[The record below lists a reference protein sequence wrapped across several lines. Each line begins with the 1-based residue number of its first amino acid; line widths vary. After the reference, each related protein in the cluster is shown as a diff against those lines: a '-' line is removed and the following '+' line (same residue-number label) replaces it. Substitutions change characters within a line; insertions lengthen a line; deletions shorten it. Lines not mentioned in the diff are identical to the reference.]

1 MQTIRI
7 LSRNSK
13 AMHEAVVVGTSFVF
27 KDNAI
32 RRSYSL
38 CNGSGKNREIATPKN
53 VASFNFCRKIGA
65 TKVNPSAVEDQPKF
79 LQLNNIN
86 PNFVEMEYAVRGPLV
101 VRAGEIEKELKHGA
115 NKPFDYVIRANIGDC
130 QAMGQKPNTFLRQ
143 LLNLTFC
150 PELLDRNEYPDD
162 VKDRA
167 EEILEA
173 CQGGS
178 VGSYTDS
185 AGLEVVRR
193 QVANYIERRD
203 CINCDWRNV
212 YLTDGATSGI
222 KRILSLLNCEVNGK
236 KPGVMVPIPQ
246 YPLYSATISEY
257 GMEKIGYYLEEETG
271 WSLNPQ
277 ELNRAINESN
287 KDSVARVIVVI
298 NPGNPTGQV
307 LTRNNIEEIIKFA
320 YTNKLLI
327 MADEVY
333 QPNIY
338 DAKSQFFSFKKV
350 MHDMG
355 HPYNGMELVSF
366 MSASKGFLG
375 ECGMRGG
382 YYEIINVCADVK
394 AMLWKSITA
403 SLCSNTAGQ
412 VAVSALVNPPDESE
426 PSYEQYMNER
436 DDVLASLRERAELI
450 YEILRK
456 FEGFQV
462 NPIQGA
468 MYVFPKIYIPPKAAA
483 AAKAKNMPAD
493 TFYAAELLE
502 NTGVCIIPGSGFGQ
516 KPFTNHFRSTILLQ
530 IPLLKE
536 MMTRNHRTSGQNEI
550 VKSISKPL
558 GYCH

>member
-1 MQTIRI
+1 MQTISI

-13 AMHEAVVVGTSFVF
+13 PMHEAVVVGTSFVF

-32 RRSYSL
+32 RRSFSL
-38 CNGSGKNREIATPKN
+38 FNVSGKNREIATPKN
-53 VASFNFCRKIGA
+53 AISFNMCRKIAA
-65 TKVNPSAVEDQPKF
+65 TKINPSAVGDQPKF

-150 PELLDRNEYPDD
+150 PELLDCTEYPDD

-178 VGSYTDS
+178 AGSYTDS

-212 YLTDGATSGI
+212 YLTAGATSGI

-236 KPGVMVPIPQ
+236 KPAVMVPIPQ

-277 ELNRAINESN
+277 ELNRAVNESN
-287 KDSVARVIVVI
+287 KNIVARAIVVI

-307 LTRNNIEEIIKFA
+307 LTHNNIEEIIKFA

-338 DAKSQFFSFKKV
+338 DEKSQFFSFKKV

-355 HPYNGMELVSF
+355 YPYNGMELVSF

-375 ECGMRGG
+375 ECGLRGG
-382 YYEIINVCADVK
+382 YYEIINVCPDVK

-403 SLCSNTAGQ
+403 SLCSTTAGQ

-426 PSYEQYMNER
+426 PSYEQYTNER
-436 DDVLASLRERAELI
+436 DDVLASLRERAELM

-468 MYVFPKIYIPPKAAA
+468 MYVFPKIDIPPKAAA

-502 NTGVCIIPGSGFGQ
+502 NTGVCVVPGSGFGQ
-516 KPFTNHFRSTILLQ
+516 KPFTNHFRSTILPQ

-536 MMTRNHRTSGQNEI
+536 MMTRFKKFHTDFM
-550 VKSISKPL
+550 KK
-558 GYCH
+558 YK